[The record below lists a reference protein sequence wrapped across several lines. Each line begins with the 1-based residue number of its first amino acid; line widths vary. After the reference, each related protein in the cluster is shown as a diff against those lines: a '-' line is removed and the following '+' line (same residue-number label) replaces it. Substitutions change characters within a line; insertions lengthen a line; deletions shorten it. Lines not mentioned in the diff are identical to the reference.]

1 VYILPGMGLLEQIGS
16 SDLSLPPNSYIYK
29 ILSTARRYDSI
40 PYTETSELAAIS
52 SDDSLRFFDTSSLR
66 LSPNGLIKNVNK
78 SVTCLE
84 RFDNEGHVYATAGR
98 DGLIRFWDKRIMSPV
113 MEFQSR

>member
-1 VYILPGMGLLEQIGS
+1 MGLLEQISS

-40 PYTETSELAAIS
+40 SYAETSELAAIS

-66 LSPNGLIKNVNK
+66 LSPNGLLKKVNK

-98 DGLIRFWDKRIMSPV
+98 DGLIRFWDKRTMSLV
-113 MEFQSR
+113 MELQSR